1 MNDFFLAEGR
11 SVTLPFGNSKVAVQ
25 QLKMHNLDVWFP
37 AAIAVKT
44 FLENKDYSDEILTQL
59 FKEHG
64 VQLLYLLEIATG
76 ETQQDLILHATQNEQ
91 EFKQLLKTMM
101 EVNAAYFQEPKPR
114 KRAKSGGEEPSWFNA
129 FQFLVAQGHKHSEIM
144 QMSYGCFM
152 NYLKAAQ
159 KVYMDTKKLDANVI
173 RAAQHLDKKGFEK
186 FQYEL
191 TKH

>member
-44 FLENKDYSDEILTQL
+44 FLEKKDDSDEILTQL

-64 VQLLYLLEIATG
+64 MHVLHLLELITG
-76 ETQQDLILHATQNEQ
+76 KNQAELMQHVDDEQGFKLLI
-91 EFKQLLKTMM
+91 KTML
-101 EVNAAYFQEPKPR
+101 EVNVAYFKEPKPR
-114 KRAKSGGEEPSWFNA
+114 QRAKSGEEQSSWFNA
-129 FQFLVAQGHKHSEIM
+129 FQFLAAHGHRHSEIM
-144 QMSYGCFM
+144 QMSYGCFV

-159 KVYMDTKKLDANVI
+159 KVYLDDNKLHANVI
-173 RAAQHLDKKGFEK
+173 RAAQHPDKKVFEK
-186 FQYEL
+186 FQAEL
-191 TKH
+191 SKH